1 MLGIF
6 IKKRIGDRNYQK
18 SNRLTTVDFDA
29 SIRAQK
35 LTREILASSTAS
47 ERQKLGE
54 ALLDELSDLAKIE
67 IITLKISDTRQYH
80 KKINGRVTT
89 KRYGYYRPGSNYIY
103 IQNLT
108 AVRGQILAAKTFL
121 DTLLHEWLHHYDT
134 HKLRLNSIHSRGF
147 YERLSDLHLKL
158 AIN

>member
-6 IKKRIGDRNYQK
+6 IKKRLGDRNYQK
-18 SNRLTTVDFDA
+18 SNCLTTVDFDA
-29 SIRAQK
+29 SVRAQK
-35 LTREILASSTAS
+35 LAREILASSTTN

-54 ALLDELSDLAKIE
+54 ALLDELSDLAKLE

-80 KKINGRVTT
+80 RKLNGRVAA
-89 KRYGYYRPGSNYIY
+89 KRYGYYRPRSNYIY

-134 HKLRLNSIHSRGF
+134 YKLGLNSIHSRGF
-147 YERLSDLHLKL
+147 YERLNDLKKKL
-158 AIN
+158 APK